1 MSKDQSYG
9 FVIFIISLIVAI
21 VYLAMFFAPFIGLD
35 PRWLFWAVAIPVLL
49 FVLLVLAISAWI
61 GWTML
66 TTPPPAPLET
76 TPEPATGPEAKPE
89 EDASSTDTKGT
100 P

>member
-9 FVIFIISLIVAI
+9 FVIFIISLIVAV
-21 VYLAMFFAPFIGLD
+21 VYLVMFFAPFIGLD
-35 PRWLFWAVAIPVLL
+35 PRWEFWALAIPVLL
-49 FVLLVLAISAWI
+49 FVLLVLVISAWI

-76 TPEPATGPEAKPE
+76 TPEPATGQETKPE
-89 EDASSTDTKGT
+89 EGASSADTKRAQ
-100 P
+100 